1 MMWNTLLSAFG
12 LVFVAELGDK
22 TQLAVLTQTC
32 KYRRP
37 WAVFLGAS
45 IALTAVT
52 ALGAV
57 AGQVLGQ
64 FVPENVLRVVAAIAF
79 VVMGLLLARE
89 AARSA
94 ADPASV
100 ACDLPEDPTCGPRQI
115 GWRAFASTFG
125 LLFIAEMGDKTQL
138 AVLNLAGSHTAAWPV
153 FLGATLALTG
163 VTALAVVGG
172 EGLRRLVPEQV
183 LRWIAAVAFII
194 MGVLIGLGVF

>member
-1 MMWNTLLSAFG
+1 MWNTLLSAFG

-52 ALGAV
+52 ALGAI
-57 AGQVLGQ
+57 AGQVLGR
-64 FVPENVLRVVAAIAF
+64 FVPGNVLRMVAAAAF
-79 VVMGLLLARE
+79 VVMGLLLAQE
-89 AARSA
+89 AAKSA
-94 ADPASV
+94 ADQAGA
-100 ACDLPEDPTCGPRQI
+100 ACDLPENLTCDSRQI

-138 AVLNLAGSHTAAWPV
+138 AVLNLAGSHAAPWSV
-153 FLGATLALTG
+153 FLGAALALTG
-163 VTALAVVGG
+163 VTALGVVGG
-172 EGLRRLVPEQV
+172 EGLRRLVPERV
-183 LRWIAAVAFII
+183 LRWIAAVAFVI